1 MEFVDFDEAIARQAI
16 EACMTAASDLDAA
29 AQRLVQVSAGQLG
42 AWSGASRL
50 GFDANADDLAQIL
63 RTEAGNLE
71 ETADAI
77 RQALA
82 DALAADEE
90 RRRERQEQLEEEQE
104 RRRLELEGV
113 GGPR

>member
-1 MEFVDFDEAIARQAI
+1 MEFVDFDESAARRAI

-29 AQRLVQVSAGQLG
+29 AERLVGASDGRLG
-42 AWSGASRL
+42 AWSGASRI
-50 GFDANADDLAQIL
+50 GFDANADDIARIL

-77 RQALA
+77 RRAFA
-82 DALAADEE
+82 DALAEDDE
-90 RRRERQEQLEEEQE
+90 RRQERQEQLEEEQE
-104 RRRLELEGV
+104 QRRRELESV